1 MAEKHILIWDISA
14 TLQPGAARC
23 LLRVLSHSDLKHGGQ
38 GKKKNTFFFFLK
50 YEKSKPCI
58 MGSKEKKA
66 AAVDGY
72 CWERV
77 NTSFTG
83 AVRHCPHADR
93 SLQTCVD
100 TAVCSQRDLYA
111 CWRENKTIVQLF
123 EVRMLRSERWHS
135 ELALWVLQR
144 KKKIMFNILNDPT
157 MYIIRNVL

>member
-1 MAEKHILIWDISA
+1 MRTMVRRPGGRWIHIRPCPRSTGAANGRKTHPHLRYFCNLAARSRSLSAESSLPFRLKAWWARKKEKH
-14 TLQPGAARC
+14 
-23 LLRVLSHSDLKHGGQ
+23 
-38 GKKKNTFFFFLK
+38 FFFLK
-50 YEKSKPCI
+50 YEKLKPCI

-111 CWRENKTIVQLF
+111 C
-123 EVRMLRSERWHS
+123 
-135 ELALWVLQR
+135 
-144 KKKIMFNILNDPT
+144 
-157 MYIIRNVL
+157 